1 MIPYFRPPPLEIIG
15 PIVIQPW
22 GFLVAMGFV
31 LGTVVAQREARK
43 RGMDPRLYGD
53 VVVWI
58 AVGALVFG
66 HLGHAIFYDPS
77 YYLQKPWELLYVWS
91 GLSSYGGF
99 FGCAVLAIVF
109 FKKRG
114 VNVLRGSDLLLMGL
128 TFGWFLGRIGCFVVH
143 DHIGR
148 RVSEAPQWVQDS
160 IGWLGVRYP
169 STAEFQAAR
178 AAGDDAYSY
187 LGANYQLLDTVRFD
201 LGLMDAIL
209 AAFVFIA
216 LLVVSRKPQREG
228 VLMVVVLLMYG
239 SVRFFLDFL
248 RNTDL
253 GHADA
258 RYLGFTPAQYG
269 SLAIIVAGLLV
280 WRESRSRPLWPEEGT
295 KPFVEP
301 QAT

>member
-1 MIPYFRPPPLEIIG
+1 LIPYFRPPPLEIIG
-15 PIVIQPW
+15 PVVIQPW

-31 LGTVVAQREARK
+31 FGTVVAQRMARK
-43 RGMDPRLYGD
+43 RGIDPRLYSD

-66 HLGHAIFYDPS
+66 HLGHALFYDPS
-77 YYLQKPWELLYVWS
+77 YYLEKPWELLYVWS

-99 FGCAVLAIVF
+99 FGCAVLAFVF
-109 FKKRG
+109 FKRRG
-114 VNVLRGSDLLLMGL
+114 VNVLRGADVLLTGL
-128 TFGWFLGRIGCFVVH
+128 TFGWFLGRMGCFVVH

-148 RVSEAPQWVQDS
+148 RVSEAPPWVQDWL
-160 IGWLGVRYP
+160 GWLAVRYP

-178 AAGDDAYSY
+178 AANDDRYSF
-187 LGANYQLLDTVRFD
+187 LGGNYQLLDSVRFD

-209 AAFVFIA
+209 GAFVF
-216 LLVVSRKPQREG
+216 VVVMVVARKPRREG
-228 VLMVVVLLMYG
+228 VLMVVVLFLYG
-239 SVRFFLDFL
+239 GFRFFLDFL

-269 SLAIIVAGLLV
+269 SLLIVGAGVLLLL
-280 WRESRSRPLWPEEGT
+280 ESRKRPVWPEPGT
-295 KPFVEP
+295 KPWVDP
-301 QAT
+301 PG